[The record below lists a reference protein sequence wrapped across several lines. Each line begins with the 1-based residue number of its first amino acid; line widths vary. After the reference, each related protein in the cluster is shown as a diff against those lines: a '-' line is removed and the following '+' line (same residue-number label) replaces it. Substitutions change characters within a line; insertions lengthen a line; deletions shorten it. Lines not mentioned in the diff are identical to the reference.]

1 VKQQCEMTFKK
12 QLKDKIDVINDEPS
26 AHTSLSTHAKVFAL
40 LLKEKPGIIFDA
52 PAGEGYASK
61 RLKELGFEVYAA
73 DLDEKD
79 FKLRDIQ
86 FDRIDLNN
94 VLPYRDAFFNY
105 IMCIEGIEHI
115 ENPHHLIREFSR
127 ILKKGGKL
135 IISTPNILSVYS
147 RLRYLLS
154 GYADWI
160 HSRINLPKE
169 KKTFDLME
177 QHINMIGFPELHY
190 VLSENGFEIETLTS
204 NHSTLT
210 YSWGKLY
217 VKPFAMLSFYVI
229 GICIKI
235 YNMIFK
241 KIILSE
247 YLVTKDMLYGESI
260 IVKAK
265 KIS

>member
-1 VKQQCEMTFKK
+1 MAFQKK
-12 QLKDKIDVINDEPS
+12 YESKHSVMNDEPI
-26 AHTSLSTHAKVFAL
+26 AHTSPSTHEKVFTL
-40 LLKEKPGIIFDA
+40 LSGEEPGSILDA

-61 RLKELGFEVYAA
+61 RLMEIGFEVYAA
-73 DLDEKD
+73 DLDEED
-79 FKLRDIQ
+79 FKLRDIK
-86 FDRIDLNN
+86 FDKIDLNN
-94 VLPYRDAFFNY
+94 NLPYSDSFFNY
-105 IMCIEGIEHI
+105 IVCIEGIEHI
-115 ENPHHLIREFSR
+115 ENPHHLIREFRR
-127 ILKKGGKL
+127 ILKSDGKL

-177 QHINMIGFPELHY
+177 QHINMIGFPELNY
-190 VLSENGFEIETLTS
+190 ILSENGFEIENLTS
-204 NHSTLT
+204 NQSTLT

-217 VKPFAMLSFYVI
+217 IKPFAMFIFYFI
-229 GICIKI
+229 GIFIKFYCKI
-235 YNMIFK
+235 NK
-241 KIILSE
+241 NIILSE
-247 YLVTKDMLYGESI
+247 FLLKNDILYGESI

>member
-1 VKQQCEMTFKK
+1 MTFKK
-12 QLKDKIDVINDEPS
+12 KMKDKIDIINDEPL
-26 AHTSLSTHAKVFAL
+26 AHTSPTTHAKVLAL
-40 LLKEKPGIIFDA
+40 LSSEVPGIILDA

-86 FDRIDLNN
+86 FDHIDLNN
-94 VLPYRDAFFNY
+94 ILPYRDAFFNY
-105 IMCIEGIEHI
+105 IICIEGIEHI

-127 ILKKGGKL
+127 ILEKDGKL
-135 IISTPNILSVYS
+135 IITTPNILSVYS
-147 RLRYLLS
+147 RLRYLFS

-160 HSRINLPKE
+160 HSRINLPKA

-204 NHSTLT
+204 NHSILT

-217 VKPFAMLSFYVI
+217 VKPFAIISFYVI
-229 GICIKI
+229 GIFIKI
-235 YNMIFK
+235 YSKIFT

-265 KIS
+265 KVS

>member
-1 VKQQCEMTFKK
+1 MRNDLLKK
-12 QLKDKIDVINDEPS
+12 SQTKKNVINDEPR
-26 AHTSLSTHAKVFAL
+26 AHTSPSTHAKVFTL
-40 LLKEKPGIIFDA
+40 LSREELGIILDA

-61 RLKELGFEVYAA
+61 QLKELGFEVYAA

-79 FKLRDIQ
+79 FTLKDIH
-86 FDRIDLNN
+86 FDNIDLNN
-94 VLPYRDAFFNY
+94 ILPYDDSFFNY
-105 IMCIEGIEHI
+105 IVCIEGIEHI
-115 ENPHHLIREFSR
+115 ENPHHLMREFR
-127 ILKKGGKL
+127 RTLKKDGKL
-135 IISTPNILSVYS
+135 IITTPNILSVYS

-169 KKTFDLME
+169 KKNFDIME

-190 VLSENGFEIETLTS
+190 ILSENGFVIETLTS
-204 NHSTLT
+204 NQSTLT

-217 VKPFAMLSFYVI
+217 VKPFAMLSFYLI
-229 GICIKI
+229 GIFIKI
-235 YNMIFK
+235 YCKIIK
-241 KIILSE
+241 KVILSE
-247 YLVTKDMLYGESI
+247 YLVTNDILYGESI